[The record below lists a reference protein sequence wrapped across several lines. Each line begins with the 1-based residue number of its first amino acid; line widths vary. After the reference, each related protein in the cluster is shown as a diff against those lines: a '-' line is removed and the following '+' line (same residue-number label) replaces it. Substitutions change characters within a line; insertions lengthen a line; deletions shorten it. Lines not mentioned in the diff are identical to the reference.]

1 MKIIAETRDKIKL
14 IIFPLAQRYMC
25 TVVRMS
31 INSCLS
37 IYLSCP
43 SEVQRSALRLLTQPT
58 QHDMKGKPT
67 CARV

>member
-25 TVVRMS
+25 

-37 IYLSCP
+37 VYLSCP
-43 SEVQRSALRLLTQPT
+43 SEVQRSGLRLLTQPT